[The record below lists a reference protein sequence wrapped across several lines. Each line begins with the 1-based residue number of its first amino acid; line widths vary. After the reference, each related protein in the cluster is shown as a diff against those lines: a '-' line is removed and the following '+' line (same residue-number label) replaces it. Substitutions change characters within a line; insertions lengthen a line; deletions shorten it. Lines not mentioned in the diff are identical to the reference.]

1 MKTRPAAVVKD
12 RPDQDQGGS
21 PDLRSAVAASSADLA
36 DQADQVASAVGAV
49 SADQA
54 NSVAL
59 AMPTPQEQLR
69 KMKWADR
76 VSY

>member
-21 PDLRSAVAASSADLA
+21 PDLRSAVAASSAD
-36 DQADQVASAVGAV
+36 QADQVASAMGAV

>member
-21 PDLRSAVAASSADLA
+21 PDLRSAVAASSADL
-36 DQADQVASAVGAV
+36 ADQVASAVGAV

-76 VSY
+76 VSF